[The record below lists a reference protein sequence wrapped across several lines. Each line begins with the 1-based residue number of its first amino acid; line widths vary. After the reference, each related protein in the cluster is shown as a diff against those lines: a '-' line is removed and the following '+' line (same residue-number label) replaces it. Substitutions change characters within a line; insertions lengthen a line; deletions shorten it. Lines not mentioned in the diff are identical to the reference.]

1 MYQSIVQ
8 SILLYSIKSV
18 VPTPAHHQRIDAL
31 HFRVLRQIF
40 KIRSSFFHRVL
51 QPSDSPCSNTNLHTL
66 ANSHELNIYTP
77 SQLAATRRLQL
88 LGHLLRHES
97 CTEHL
102 VSFMPSHAYRFLR
115 GENLRQGRPR
125 PHWAELVLTEAF
137 RRMQIINNKPPQP
150 SLTCLILSFPLQQ
163 LQKYILPMA
172 LQSQIGGLM
181 RASIDQCG
189 KQREAGLPGEI
200 SLANTPNP
208 IPLAECEHYYTMDDT
223 AQWNSNCAT
232 HKRISL
238 SSSPIGYKY
247 AYITYGLPHSF
258 QNHAL
263 HWL

>member
-1 MYQSIVQ
+1 MVLLLPTFLANNQRFSDDSIIVGVLGNPPQ
-8 SILLYSIKSV
+8 NLLNAAAAPYVRHNI
-18 VPTPAHHQRIDAL
+18 PDLYNAL
-31 HFRVLRQIF
+31 TLIEAV
-40 KIRSSFFHRVL
+40 
-51 QPSDSPCSNTNLHTL
+51 DDCETDSNTHLHTL
-66 ANSHELNIYTP
+66 ANSHGMNIYTP

-125 PHWAELVLTEAF
+125 PHWAELVLTEAY
-137 RRMQIINNKPPQP
+137 RRMQSVQQQTAQP

-189 KQREAGLPGEI
+189 KQREAGLSGGI
-200 SLANTPNP
+200 SLDNTPNP
-208 IPLAECEHYYTMDDT
+208 FPLAEGEHHYTMDDT
-223 AQWNSNCAT
+223 TQWSSNCAT
-232 HKRISL
+232 HNRISL
-238 SSSPIGYKY
+238 SSSLIGY
-247 AYITYGLPHSF
+247 
-258 QNHAL
+258 
-263 HWL
+263 